1 MRLLT
6 EADIDQVSGGVGG
19 FILLP
24 AITAVQSAAVDAAK
38 VAERVAEAFKET
50 ATAYLRNT

>member
-6 EADIDQVSGGVGG
+6 EADIDRVSGGVGG

-24 AITAVQSAAVDAAK
+24 AITAVQSAGVDAAK
-38 VAERVAEAFKET
+38 VAEKVAEAVKDT
-50 ATAYLRNT
+50 AGAFLATH